1 MCFRHFEIRA
11 KKNYKLDPAHFYTAP
26 GLAWQALLK
35 AASEYCEDEKRRKEC
50 KVCADEF
57 RLELFTDIDMLLM
70 VEKGIRGGISQAV
83 KRYDKA
89 NNKYM
94 KELCNPDEESIC
106 LQYLNGNNL
115 YGWAMLQNLPMHGF
129 KWKEEKTL
137 PLKNRKTCQK
147 RQGGIS
153 FRGLGGVSK
162 RAAPKSQ

>member
-1 MCFRHFEIRA
+1 MKILPLGDYHDVYLATFFLLLADVIETFRNTCL
-11 KKNYKLDPAHFYTAP
+11 KNYKLDPAHFYTAP

-35 AASEYCEDEKRRKEC
+35 TASEYCEDEKRRKEC
-50 KVCADEF
+50 KVSPDEF

-129 KWKEEKTL
+129 KWKEGKDFTPEK
-137 PLKNRKTCQK
+137 
-147 RQGGIS
+147 
-153 FRGLGGVSK
+153 
-162 RAAPKSQ
+162 